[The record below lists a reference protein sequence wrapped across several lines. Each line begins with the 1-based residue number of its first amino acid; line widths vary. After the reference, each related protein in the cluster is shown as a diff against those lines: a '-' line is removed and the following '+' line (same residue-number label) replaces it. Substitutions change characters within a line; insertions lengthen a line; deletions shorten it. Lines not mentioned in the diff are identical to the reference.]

1 MPRLSLIAKFS
12 ISSLLLLAGISVLL
26 GVGLTRQFE
35 QQAVEQQKLAL
46 SSLLPP
52 VVGPYLTP
60 DLLADGAHGQG
71 YQSIDQALSYLGG
84 LGLVHAKLWDK
95 QGRIIYADDASL
107 VGQQM
112 PPGLELVQALAGT
125 SAAEIVPTNTSGS
138 DEDRGYGELLR
149 VYTPLQLP
157 GTTDVAVAF
166 EGYFDAADL
175 QERID
180 YVKGFLWTGV
190 TFGFLFVYTS
200 LFFIVYNASRKV
212 TRQSEEN
219 AELYKEAQNR
229 LEERNK
235 AEKQTQRQVERLAAL
250 RIIDTTI
257 TSSLD
262 LRVTLNVILDQ
273 VCTQLRVHA
282 ASILL
287 LDPGSAVMT
296 FSGGRGFRSNAII
309 QSYVRWGE
317 GFPGSAVS
325 ERRTFGIASFAE
337 IGDPRRVAQL
347 ANEEFVSYCVVPLIA
362 KGQVKGV
369 LEVFHRTPLEVN
381 QEWVG
386 FLEALA
392 GQTAIAVDNATLFND
407 LQQSNLNLALAYD
420 MTLEGWSRAL
430 DLRDKETEGHTQR
443 VTEMTVKLGRFIGVS
458 DAELLQMRRGALLH
472 DIGKMGIP
480 DSILLKP
487 GPLTDAEWEIM
498 RCHPVYAFE
507 LLSPIPYLK
516 GALDIPYCHHE
527 KWDGSGYPNKLKGEQ
542 IPFPARI
549 FAIVDVW
556 DALSS
561 DRPYRKALPRDQ
573 VYAHLAAQSG
583 HHFDPRIVQAFFKM
597 EIPTFSQLCPQH
609 SPLTNSGP
617 LLARD
622 LTGTLSLRV
631 PQ

>member
-1 MPRLSLIAKFS
+1 MPRLSLLAKFS
-12 ISSLLLLAGISVLL
+12 ISSLLLLAGVSVLL

-46 SSLLPP
+46 SLLLPP
-52 VVGPYLTP
+52 IVGPYLTP
-60 DLLADGAHGQG
+60 DLLADGAHDQS
-71 YQSIDQALSYLGG
+71 YQNIDQALSYLGG

-107 VGQQM
+107 VGQQT
-112 PPGLELVQALAGT
+112 PPGPELVQALAGA
-125 SAAEIVPTNTSGS
+125 SAAEIVPTSASGS

-157 GTTDVAVAF
+157 GTSDVAVAF

-180 YVKGFLWTGV
+180 YITGFLWTGV

-200 LFFIVYNASRKV
+200 LFIIVYNASRKM
-212 TRQSEEN
+212 TRQSDEN
-219 AELYKEAQNR
+219 AHLYKEAQNQ
-229 LEERNK
+229 LEERKK
-235 AEKQTQRQVERLAAL
+235 AEKETQSQVERLAAL
-250 RIIDTTI
+250 RIIDSTI

-262 LRVTLNVILDQ
+262 LRVTLSVILDQ
-273 VCTQLRVHA
+273 VCTQLRVDT

-287 LDPGSAVMT
+287 LDQDTAGMT
-296 FSGGRGFRSNAII
+296 FGDGRGFRSKSIT
-309 QSYVRWGE
+309 QTYVRPGE
-317 GFPGSAVS
+317 GYPGRAVL
-325 ERRTFGIASFAE
+325 ERRTFGVASFAE
-337 IGDPRRVAQL
+337 TGDPKRVAQL
-347 ANEEFVSYCVVPLIA
+347 ASEEFVSYCVVPLIA
-362 KGQVKGV
+362 KGQIKGV
-369 LEVFHRTPLEVN
+369 LEVFHRTPLEVD
-381 QEWVG
+381 QEWVS

-392 GQTAIAVDNATLFND
+392 GQTAIAVDNVTLFND

-443 VTEMTVKLGRFIGVS
+443 VTEMTVKLGRFIGIS

-487 GPLTDAEWEIM
+487 GPLTDVEWEIM
-498 RCHPVYAFE
+498 RRHPVYAFE

-542 IPFPARI
+542 IPFSARI

-556 DALSS
+556 DALNS
-561 DRPYRKALPRDQ
+561 DRPYRKALPTDQ
-573 VYAHLAAQSG
+573 VYAHLAEQSG
-583 HHFDPRIVQAFFKM
+583 RHFDPRVAQAFFKM
-597 EIPTFSQLCPQH
+597 EMSTFPQLRPQH

-617 LLARD
+617 LLPRD
-622 LTGTLSLRV
+622 LTGVLSLRL